1 MIVRFIPFVPLLGMV
16 LVAGCA
22 TSPQDYQRP
31 DVKQVNTWQG
41 QSSGQAVSL
50 GWQQVFPDTALQSLI
65 KTALDNNSDL
75 SIATLNVMAYEAQYR
90 IQRAALLPTV
100 DAGAGGTRQHTPARF
115 STTGQATTSSQYSL
129 SLGTTAYELDLFG
142 RVRGLERQALEQYLA
157 EVQNQR
163 TARLLL
169 VANVVNAYLTW
180 VADSEQLHLAKTNL
194 AIEQNNMELVKLRFR
209 EGVASDL
216 EHSQAEGALQ
226 NVQVTIAQ
234 YERLVE
240 QDRNALAQ
248 LLGAPFPKGFK
259 SAGSLNALRIG
270 RVNAGLP
277 SNVLDQR
284 PDLLAAEHQ
293 LRAANANMTVAKA
306 ALFPS
311 IRLTASGGTL
321 SPDLEGLFD
330 GGTGTWLFSPQ
341 ISVPLFNGGALRRQV
356 DVAEVKQKVA
366 VAQYESAV
374 QNAFT
379 EVANALN
386 SIDGYQK
393 QKSHQTASLVA
404 NKQYFTTADLRYR
417 SGIDSMLT
425 RLDAQRSY
433 VGSQQAL
440 INTHLALLQ
449 SHVALYRAL
458 GGGWRE

>member
-1 MIVRFIPFVPLLGMV
+1 MIYRFIPLLGVV

-22 TSPQDYQRP
+22 ATASNYQRP
-31 DVKQVNTWQG
+31 DVPSVNIWQSQ
-41 QSSGQAVSL
+41 QSGKVAPL
-50 GWQQVFPDTALQSLI
+50 GWQQVFPDAALQQLV
-65 KTALDNNSDL
+65 KTALDHNRDL

-100 DAGAGGTRQHTPARF
+100 DMGAGGTRQRTPARF
-115 STTGQATTSSQYSL
+115 STSGQATTASQYSL
-129 SLGTTAYELDLFG
+129 LLGTTAYELDMFG
-142 RVRGLERQALEQYLA
+142 RVRGLERQALEKYLA

-163 TARLLL
+163 TARLSL

-180 VADSEQLHLAKTNL
+180 VADREQLQLAKTNL
-194 AIEQNNMELVKLRFR
+194 AIEQSNIDLVNLGFQ

-216 EHSQAEGALQ
+216 ERSQAEGALQ
-226 NVQVTIAQ
+226 DVLVAVAQ
-234 YERLVE
+234 YQRLAE
-240 QDRNALAQ
+240 QDRNALTQ
-248 LLGAPFPKGFK
+248 LLGTPLPTGFQP
-259 SAGSLNALRIG
+259 ADTLNALKVG
-270 RVNAGLP
+270 QVLAGLP
-277 SNVLDQR
+277 SSVLDQR

-293 LRAANANMTVAKA
+293 LQAANANITVAKA

-311 IRLTASGGTL
+311 IRLTASGGAL

-330 GGTGTWLFSPQ
+330 AGTGTWLFSPQ

-356 DVAEVKQKVA
+356 DVTEVQQKIA

-386 SIDGYQK
+386 AIDGYQK
-393 QKSHQTASLVA
+393 QQIHQTGRLAA

-417 SGIDSMLT
+417 SGIDSMLP

-433 VGSQQAL
+433 VGSQQAM
-440 INTHLALLQ
+440 INTRLALLQ
-449 SHVALYRAL
+449 SRVDLYRAL
-458 GGGWRE
+458 GGGWSEQK